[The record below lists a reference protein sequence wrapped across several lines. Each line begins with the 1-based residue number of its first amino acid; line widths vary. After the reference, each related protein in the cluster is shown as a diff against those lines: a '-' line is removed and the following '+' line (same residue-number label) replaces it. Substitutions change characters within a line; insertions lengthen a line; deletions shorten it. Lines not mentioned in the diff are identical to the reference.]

1 MGNLCPCW
9 NPEGSSSLSH
19 SYSSI
24 PDSDDDSAFI
34 NQKSHD
40 GLLLQQK
47 PSSLSIQ
54 PTSSTA
60 EKHQSTSSSSSSA
73 SPHTSTSISSSS
85 SSSSSSTATSSIE
98 NNTSVFRSFPDKNE
112 IEKEYDMNTP
122 VFKGM
127 IVQQKFF
134 NKSSYDPKFVW
145 INLNTRSL
153 CLSEHSVK
161 ERRHKE
167 ANIADITGVLA
178 GPPEKYKATNS
189 GNANGNDGN
198 LTLNPDLCL
207 SIKFVRG
214 GGIDLQFQSIAERDT
229 WYTILTRLILQ
240 EKELRK
246 SASSLSSSALSSIN
260 PTSTTTSATSGNK
273 SQ

>member
-1 MGNLCPCW
+1 LHFIEFEAMGNLCPCW
-9 NPEGSSSLSH
+9 NPEGSASSSH

-24 PDSDDDSAFI
+24 PDSDADAAFI
-34 NQKSHD
+34 HQKSHD
-40 GLLLQQK
+40 GLLRQQK
-47 PSSLSIQ
+47 PSPLSIQ
-54 PTSSTA
+54 SSSSSA
-60 EKHQSTSSSSSSA
+60 EKQQSTSSSSSS
-73 SPHTSTSISSSS
+73 SSHPT
-85 SSSSSSTATSSIE
+85 SSSSTTTPSNE
-98 NNTSVFRSFPDKNE
+98 NSTSVFRSFPDKNE
-112 IEKEYDMNTP
+112 IEKEYDMNSA

-178 GPPEKYKATNS
+178 GPPEKYKASNS
-189 GNANGNDGN
+189 GNNSGNDGN
-198 LTLNPDLCL
+198 HTLNPDLCL

-260 PTSTTTSATSGNK
+260 STTTTTSSNAGNK
-273 SQ
+273 FQ